1 MLSVSCRADD
11 ELTPPARL
19 AAAGKRL
26 DTMLQAVSQVRTAL
40 DRFYATLN
48 DEQKAQFEAIGPRRT
63 SFADRADMMQRR
75 GRRYSAARDSGC
87 DPGLLSGITRCR
99 TKGPLMTANPVLWNL
114 SESGVATVTLNRPEV
129 NNAYDAGLINGVL
142 AAMDELGKKPN
153 LRVVVLKG
161 NGKHFQAGADLKW
174 INGVRPKSAAD
185 NEAVSRATF
194 EAVQRL
200 NTLPIPTVA
209 LVQGGCFG
217 GGTGVIS
224 ACDVVIAADNALFSI
239 TEVRWGLTAA
249 IIIPQLCDAI
259 GVRQVRRY
267 ALTGERFGAADARRI
282 GLVHEVVPL
291 AELEAAGAKVVE
303 QLLANGPQAMAETKA
318 LALESSFG
326 GMSVDDDAYARL
338 VRMHSDRRQTKG
350 GVGGVGVVRGKAGRE
365 VGGGREVSSS
375 VAPTRLRQQ

>member
-1 MLSVSCRADD
+1 MPMSSH
-11 ELTPPARL
+11 
-19 AAAGKRL
+19 
-26 DTMLQAVSQVRTAL
+26 
-40 DRFYATLN
+40 
-48 DEQKAQFEAIGPRRT
+48 
-63 SFADRADMMQRR
+63 
-75 GRRYSAARDSGC
+75 
-87 DPGLLSGITRCR
+87 
-99 TKGPLMTANPVLWNL
+99 PVLWSL
-114 SESGVATVTLNRPEV
+114 DSRGVATVTLNRPEV

-142 AAMDELGKKPN
+142 AAMDQLGQQPQ

-174 INGVRPKSAAD
+174 INGVRPGSVAD
-185 NEAVSRATF
+185 NEAVSQATF

-200 NTLPIPTVA
+200 NTLPVPTVA

-267 ALTGERFGAADARRI
+267 ALTGERFGADDARRI

-291 AELEAAGAKVVE
+291 GELEAAGANVVG
-303 QLLANGPQAMAETKA
+303 QLLANGPQALAETKA

-326 GMSVDDDAYARL
+326 GMAVDDAAYQRL
-338 VRMHSDRRQTKG
+338 VKLHSARRMTAEASEGLASFAEKR
-350 GVGGVGVVRGKAGRE
+350 AGRW
-365 VGGGREVSSS
+365 GGD
-375 VAPTRLRQQ
+375 

>member
-1 MLSVSCRADD
+1 
-11 ELTPPARL
+11 
-19 AAAGKRL
+19 
-26 DTMLQAVSQVRTAL
+26 
-40 DRFYATLN
+40 
-48 DEQKAQFEAIGPRRT
+48 
-63 SFADRADMMQRR
+63 
-75 GRRYSAARDSGC
+75 
-87 DPGLLSGITRCR
+87 
-99 TKGPLMTANPVLWNL
+99 MTANPVLWTL
-114 SESGVATVTLNRPEV
+114 DERGVATVTLNRPEV
-129 NNAYDAGLINGVL
+129 NNAYDGALIAGVL
-142 AAMDELGKKPN
+142 AAMDDLGKKPN

-174 INGVRPKSAAD
+174 INGVRPQSPEA
-185 NEAVSRATF
+185 NEAASRATF

-217 GGTGVIS
+217 GGTGVIA

-267 ALTGERFGAADARRI
+267 ALTGERFGAEDARRI

-291 AELEAAGAKVVE
+291 ADLEAAGAKVVE
-303 QLLANGPQAMAETKA
+303 QLLANGPEAMAETKR

-326 GMSVDDDAYARL
+326 GMAVDDAAYTRL
-338 VRMHSDRRQTKG
+338 VQLHSLKRQSAEAAEGLASFAEK
-350 GVGGVGVVRGKAGRE
+350 RAAKW
-365 VGGGREVSSS
+365 GGGRLSADAVNVARMERSVIRGRIPAFRCAPCGLRHRTLGALHSDDASDVFSRVSSACTAAALRRRSGIAAFTHSSGIGKSRSTGFS
-375 VAPTRLRQQ
+375 VPSRRASATR